1 VAPAHRA
8 ERREQLGRPRP
19 VATRWPAPKQSYA
32 AQPGKPD
39 SRSRSWIV
47 QRSSAARFGQ
57 TTPAGLSIAKSAEA
71 VKDGATQHSAT
82 HALQSA
88 RSLPRSSQVVMARV

>member
-1 VAPAHRA
+1 
-8 ERREQLGRPRP
+8 
-19 VATRWPAPKQSYA
+19 
-32 AQPGKPD
+32 
-39 SRSRSWIV
+39 
-47 QRSSAARFGQ
+47 
-57 TTPAGLSIAKSAEA
+57 